1 MKSFVDF
8 LAEDKE
14 PKEDKEEKKTENKE
28 EKDSKQEDSNKKS
41 SFDPADY
48 SMKLIYGE
56 DDYAKKKKQMH
67 ATATFGSKYEVT
79 YKTVSENQPT
89 NWKVSFTKGFDGLKE
104 KDKSKIENCLDA
116 LSQTLYGFTGGE
128 LTWDRDPQVIF
139 IEFRRIDK
147 DVKEIAKSWFEKNRL
162 SIESDYKK
170 EISTAGTMLSVVCI
184 HKKFGKS

>member
-1 MKSFVDF
+1 M
-8 LAEDKE
+8 L
-14 PKEDKEEKKTENKE
+14 
-28 EKDSKQEDSNKKS
+28 
-41 SFDPADY
+41 
-48 SMKLIYGE
+48 
-56 DDYAKKKKQMH
+56 
-67 ATATFGSKYEVT
+67 
-79 YKTVSENQPT
+79 
-89 NWKVSFTKGFDGLKE
+89 KVSFSRGFDSLKE
-104 KDKSKIENCLDA
+104 KNKSEIENCLDA